1 MDRTDD
7 FMAAI
12 VRMRG
17 DVEQLKRLGVSR
29 WGAANPNTAWGRV
42 ALATK
47 TAAQNGFTSTIADIS
62 SLTVTFTAVA
72 NRIYRTTLHLPVV
85 GQNTSA
91 ATVVAYITDGSNTVL
106 RQSNTTMGIS
116 AGIPITLILPETIG
130 SSGSVTRKARL
141 STTAG
146 TFDINGSSTFFG
158 HLEVEDCGPA

>member
-72 NRIYRTTLHLPVV
+72 NRIYRTTLHLPVRT
-85 GQNTSA
+85 GMTR
-91 ATVVAYITDGSNTVL
+91 TVVPLSPTSLPSRKGCHMTQDEPVDEDAAYLAKMEAQRAEADALLADPDVHTPTDEVDGDE
-106 RQSNTTMGIS
+106 
-116 AGIPITLILPETIG
+116 TLSDG
-130 SSGSVTRKARL
+130 
-141 STTAG
+141 
-146 TFDINGSSTFFG
+146 
-158 HLEVEDCGPA
+158 